1 MRHIPCEQP
10 SHEKDVCT
18 LISLYNA
25 GCRSCFGVFMRV
37 KRECECGIV
46 KHGTANVYISCVEKK
61 RTNVKGSSS
70 HIGFRTHMLFE
81 KVKCHVN
88 AVTSRLRAVF
98 VVWWGRGALKN
109 DIYLLNN

>member
-61 RTNVKGSSS
+61 VYKCEGKFIAYRIPDAHVV
-70 HIGFRTHMLFE
+70 E

-98 VVWWGRGALKN
+98 VVW
-109 DIYLLNN
+109 